1 MISLNSDIPVLI
13 QLCFCESYL
22 FSLCMMMYLYLLWEN
37 SKLNLF
43 KETLYL
49 KKSDINFVSVKCIY
63 WFCYFI
69 MFSFLLILECNI
81 WNVIFVF
88 KIQVILY
95 IYKLSEWIANTLQIN
110 KFVTLFLKFIIFNS
124 IRQILVNINQYKKV
138 AI

>member
-1 MISLNSDIPVLI
+1 MCLILSQSRFCTTFLTKRRKFLNSDKFKLRYPCTYSIMFPRVLS
-13 QLCFCESYL
+13 FFFMY
-22 FSLCMMMYLYLLWEN
+22 MMTTYLYLLREN

-43 KETLYL
+43 KETLHL

-95 IYKLSEWIANTLQIN
+95 IYKLSE
-110 KFVTLFLKFIIFNS
+110 
-124 IRQILVNINQYKKV
+124 
-138 AI
+138 